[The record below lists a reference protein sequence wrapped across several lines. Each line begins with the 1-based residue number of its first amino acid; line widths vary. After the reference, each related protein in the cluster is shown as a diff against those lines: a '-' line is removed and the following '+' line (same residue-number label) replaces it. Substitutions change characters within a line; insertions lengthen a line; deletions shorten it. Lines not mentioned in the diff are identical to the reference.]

1 MVRVLVG
8 TEPYRMKLQEQKLVS
23 GRSMVQMTSIGS
35 EAEQA
40 LQSTGLFGKSGII
53 YETDSLKKED
63 ELFRLC
69 KEYHDSNS
77 LILIKCRDVLGTTK
91 FAKWL
96 KQNKCLIDCGKLEM
110 DDLRS
115 FILRGCKI
123 YGVQLTEA
131 VLNEMIQRSGYLT
144 DDQVNAYKI
153 SMLVKQLSFCHQ
165 PITMDDVNVLVEE
178 TPESNAFRLSD
189 CFAEKNLSGFLN
201 EAHILAVNGEDFI
214 RITSLLYRNF
224 RILYKIHTLQGMDEK
239 KMREILGLNWYAW
252 KNMSSLRKLD
262 NGIVTKAMDILE
274 HGMTEMKKNSYTSET
289 LFIGMMGKLALLI

>member
-8 TEPYRMKLQEQKLVS
+8 AEPYRMKLQEEKLVS
-23 GRSMVQMTSIGS
+23 GRSMVRMTSIGP

-40 LQSTGLFGKSGII
+40 LQSTGLFGESGII

-69 KEYHDSNS
+69 KEYHGSNS
-77 LILIKCRDVLGTTK
+77 LILIKCHDVLGTTK

-96 KQNKCLIDCGKLEM
+96 KQNRCLVDCGKLEM

-123 YGVQLTEA
+123 YGVQLTEV
-131 VLNEMIQRSGYLT
+131 VLDEIIRRSGYLM

-165 PITMDDVNVLVEE
+165 PVTMEDVNALIEE
-178 TPESNAFRLSD
+178 NPEANAFRLSD
-189 CFAEKNLSGFLN
+189 CFVAKDLSGFLN
-201 EAHILAVNGEDFI
+201 EALILAGNGEDFI
-214 RITSLLYRNF
+214 RVTSLLYRNF
-224 RILYKIHTLQGMDEK
+224 RILYKIHNLQGMDEK
-239 KMREILGLNWYAW
+239 EMRESLGLNWYAW
-252 KNMSSLRKLD
+252 KNMNSLRKLD
-262 NGIVTKAMDILE
+262 HGIVVKAMDILE
-274 HGMTEMKKNSYTSET
+274 QGMVAMKKNSYMSES
-289 LFIGMMGKLALLI
+289 LFFTMMGNLALLI